1 MSERNANPARVT
13 LGNLSKGAAF
23 EAFQHDLT
31 LVLDNIADTSTS
43 ATAKRSIT
51 LKVDFTPQAD
61 RIKVDTAFTC
71 TTKLAGVETR
81 AGQMYIARQ
90 EGGGYVA
97 LDEDPR
103 QMTLW
108 PAPEPAPSNTI
119 EFNADKKDKGKVN

>member
-1 MSERNANPARVT
+1 MTERIANPARI
-13 LGNLSKGAAF
+13 NLANISKGAAL
-23 EAFQHDLT
+23 EAFQHELA
-31 LVLDNIADTSTS
+31 LVLDNIADTAAP

-61 RIKVDTAFTC
+61 RVKVDTTFSC
-71 TTKLAGVETR
+71 VTKLAGVETR

-90 EGGGYVA
+90 EGGGFVA

-108 PAPEPAPSNTI
+108 PAPERAESNTI
-119 EFNADKKDKGKVN
+119 EFKKEKDKVN